1 VPPALCRD
9 IIRLVS
15 PPRSLII
22 ERFKRLPRR
31 SSDVWQGGV
40 VRARTLVERPDG
52 TVRRPWAAVWV
63 SLATSMMNVK
73 LAEDNGA
80 AADASLALEVL
91 VDLGLKFTRTRPAG
105 LEVADGT
112 LGAELSETL
121 ADPELTVRVRAD
133 LPAVD
138 HVVREM
144 EKAMGETPPLPEAL
158 DAPGVTVERMRAFAE
173 AARDF
178 YQAAPW
184 QHLSDED
191 LIHVETPGVASGL
204 RHFTVLGAAGQTFG
218 LGFFANPRDF
228 EALHESPD
236 PRGLLGRK
244 GKWTVLY
251 GPIDEMPFGD
261 ADLWE
266 HRRLAVAGPS
276 AYPVAMW
283 YGTGGNLRRPRAQ
296 ELADV
301 TAILL
306 ALGRSSEADIDRG
319 RWSHEVR
326 GHDGLSTVTLAIP
339 ELLAP
344 LDAPPP
350 RRPGVP
356 DRRAMERLTAEVQRF
371 TQGSLFESLEDAN
384 AALRRRFSG
393 PLDDLPSTATTP
405 LEKAQ
410 DLVYRAFDARGRRRI
425 QLARKALEVSADC
438 ADAYVVL
445 AEHSHAPETARA
457 LYEEALAAG
466 ERALGPD
473 VFAQEAGRFWGLVHT
488 RPYMRARLGLAQTL
502 EELDRTDEAIE
513 HYRELLRLDA
523 GDNQGVR
530 YALLSALLLAGR
542 DAESAALIEQFGDE
556 PTAVWHYGRALVVF
570 RREGDTRAARECLR
584 TAQRANRHV
593 PRYITG
599 DDEWPGPEPTAYA
612 SGSREEA
619 VICDADLGDAWRAT
633 PDAVRWLHAQAPSRR
648 SGKHRRR

>member
-1 VPPALCRD
+1 MID
-9 IIRLVS
+9 
-15 PPRSLII
+15 
-22 ERFKRLPRR
+22 RFKRLPRR

-40 VRARTLVERPDG
+40 VRARTWVERPDG
-52 TVRRPWAAVWV
+52 SVRRPWAAVWV
-63 SLATSMMNVK
+63 SLATSMMNVQ
-73 LAEDNGA
+73 LAEDDG
-80 AADASLALEVL
+80 AADASFALQVL

-112 LGAELSETL
+112 LGAELAEAL
-121 ADPELTVRVRAD
+121 ADPELTVSARAD

-138 HVVREM
+138 RVVREM
-144 EKAMGETPPLPEAL
+144 EKAMGETPRLPEAL
-158 DAPGVTVERMRAFAE
+158 DAAGVTVERMRAFAE

-191 LIHVETPGVASGL
+191 LIHVETPAVASGL
-204 RHFTVLGAAGQTFG
+204 RHCTVLGAAGQTFG

-236 PRGLLGRK
+236 PRALLGRK

-261 ADLWE
+261 ADLWD

-306 ALGRSSEADIDRG
+306 ALARSAEADIDRG
-319 RWSHEVR
+319 RWSHEVP
-326 GHDGLSTVTLAIP
+326 GHDGLVSVTLAIP

-371 TQGSLFESLEDAN
+371 TQSSLFESLEDAN
-384 AALRRRFSG
+384 AALRQRFSG
-393 PLDDLPSTATTP
+393 PIDDLPSTATTP

-425 QLARKALEVSADC
+425 QLARKALELSADC
-438 ADAYVVL
+438 ADAFVVL
-445 AEHSHAPETARA
+445 AEASRTAEAARA
-457 LYEEALAAG
+457 LYEQAVAAG

-473 VFAQEAGRFWGLVHT
+473 VFAQEAGGFWGLVHT

-502 EELDRTDEAIE
+502 EGLDRNDEAIE
-513 HYRELLRLDA
+513 HYRELIRLDA
-523 GDNQGVR
+523 GDHQGVR

-542 DAESAALIEQFGDE
+542 DAESAALIEQFGDD
-556 PTAVWHYGRALVVF
+556 PTAIWHYGRALVVF
-570 RREGDTRAARECLR
+570 RREGDSRAARECLR
-584 TAQRANRHV
+584 TAQRTNRHV
-593 PRYITG
+593 PMYITG
-599 DDEWPGPEPTAYA
+599 DDEWPGPEPTTYA
-612 SGSREEA
+612 PGSREEA
-619 VICDADLGDAWRAT
+619 VICDTDLGDAWRAT
-633 PDAVRWLHAQAPSRR
+633 PDAIRWLRSQAPSRR
-648 SGKHRRR
+648 AGKRRNR

>member
-1 VPPALCRD
+1 MSPA
-9 IIRLVS
+9 
-15 PPRSLII
+15 RSLII
-22 ERFKRLPRR
+22 DRFKRLPRR

-40 VRARTLVERPDG
+40 VRARTRVERPDG
-52 TVRRPWAAVWV
+52 SVRRPWAAVWV
-63 SLATSMMNVK
+63 SLATSMMNVQ
-73 LAEDNGA
+73 LAEDDG
-80 AADASLALEVL
+80 AADASLALQAL

-112 LGAELSETL
+112 LGAELAEAL
-121 ADPELTVRVRAD
+121 ADPELTVSVRAD

-138 HVVREM
+138 RVVREM
-144 EKAMGETPPLPEAL
+144 EKAMGETSPVPAAL

-191 LIHVETPGVASGL
+191 LIHVETPAVASGL
-204 RHFTVLGAAGQTFG
+204 RHCTVLGAAGQTFG

-228 EALHESPD
+228 EALHERAD
-236 PRGLLGRK
+236 PEALLGRK

-261 ADLWE
+261 ADLWDD
-266 HRRLAVAGPS
+266 RRLAVAGPS

-306 ALGRSSEADIDRG
+306 ALARSAEADIDRG
-319 RWSHEVR
+319 RWSHEVP
-326 GHDGLSTVTLAIP
+326 GHDGLVSVTLAIP

-371 TQGSLFESLEDAN
+371 TQSSLFESLEDAN
-384 AALRRRFSG
+384 AALRQQFSG
-393 PLDDLPSTATTP
+393 PIDDLPSTATTP

-445 AEHSHAPETARA
+445 AEASHTAEAARA
-457 LYEEALAAG
+457 LYEQAVAAG

-473 VFAQEAGRFWGLVHT
+473 VFAQEAGRFWGLVPT
-488 RPYMRARLGLAQTL
+488 RPYMRARLGLAQTM
-502 EELDRTDEAIE
+502 EELDRNDEAIE

-523 GDNQGVR
+523 GDHQGVR
-530 YALLSALLLAGR
+530 YALLSALFLAGR

-556 PTAVWHYGRALVVF
+556 PSAVWHYGRALVTF
-570 RREGDTRAARECLR
+570 RREGDSRAARECLR
-584 TAQRANRHV
+584 TAQRTNRHV
-593 PRYITG
+593 PQYITG
-599 DDEWPGPEPTAYA
+599 DDEWPGPEPTAYVP
-612 SGSREEA
+612 GSREEA
-619 VICDADLGDAWRAT
+619 VICDTDLGDAWRAT
-633 PDAVRWLHAQAPSRR
+633 PDAIRWLRSQAPSRR
-648 SGKHRRR
+648 AGKRRNR

>member
-1 VPPALCRD
+1 VPPALGRD
-9 IIRLVS
+9 IIRPVS

-52 TVRRPWAAVWV
+52 SARRPWAAVWV
-63 SLATSMMNVK
+63 SLATSMMNIK
-73 LAEDNGA
+73 LAEDDGA

-91 VDLGLKFTRTRPAG
+91 VDLGLKFTRSRPAG

-112 LGAELSETL
+112 LGAELAEAL
-121 ADPELTVRVRAD
+121 ADPELTVSARAD

-138 HVVREM
+138 RVVREM

-158 DAPGVTVERMRAFAE
+158 DAAGVTVERMRAFAE

-191 LIHVETPGVASGL
+191 LIHVEAPAVASGM
-204 RHFTVLGAAGQTFG
+204 RHLTVLGAAGQTFG

-261 ADLWE
+261 ADLWD

-296 ELADV
+296 ELADL

-306 ALGRSSEADIDRG
+306 ALARSAEADIDRG
-319 RWSHEVR
+319 RWSHEVP
-326 GHDGLSTVTLAIP
+326 GHDGPLTVALAIP
-339 ELLAP
+339 DLLAP

-350 RRPGVP
+350 RRQGVP

-371 TQGSLFESLEDAN
+371 TQGSLFDSLEDAN
-384 AALRRRFSG
+384 AALRQRFSG
-393 PLDDLPSTATTP
+393 PIDDLPSTATTP
-405 LEKAQ
+405 LENAQ
-410 DLVYRAFDARGRRRI
+410 DLMYRAFDARGRRRI
-425 QLARKALEVSADC
+425 KLARKALEVSADC

-445 AEHSHAPETARA
+445 AEHSHTPEAARA
-457 LYEEALAAG
+457 LYEQALAAG
-466 ERALGPD
+466 ERALGAD
-473 VFAQEAGRFWGLVHT
+473 VFEQEAGRFWGLVPT
-488 RPYMRARLGLAQTL
+488 RPYMRARLGPAQTL
-502 EELDRTDEAIE
+502 EVLDRNDEAIE

-523 GDNQGVR
+523 GDSQGVR
-530 YALLSALLLAGR
+530 YALLSALLVAER
-542 DAESAALIEQFGDE
+542 DTESAALIEQFGDE

-570 RREGDTRAARECLR
+570 RREGDSRAARECLR
-584 TAQRANRHV
+584 TAQRTNRHV
-593 PRYITG
+593 PQYITG

-612 SGSREEA
+612 PGGREEA

-633 PDAVRWLHAQAPSRR
+633 PDAIRWLRAQAPARR
-648 SGKHRRR
+648 SGKRRRR

>member
-1 VPPALCRD
+1 VRP
-9 IIRLVS
+9 VS

-52 TVRRPWAAVWV
+52 SVRRPWAAVWV
-63 SLATSMMNVK
+63 SLATSRMNIK
-73 LAEDNGA
+73 LAEDDGA
-80 AADASLALEVL
+80 ATDPSLALEVL
-91 VDLGLKFTRTRPAG
+91 LDLGLKFTQTRPAG
-105 LEVADGT
+105 LEVADDT
-112 LGAELSETL
+112 LGAELAEAL

-144 EKAMGETPPLPEAL
+144 ERAMGETPPLPEAL
-158 DAPGVTVERMRAFAE
+158 DSPGVTVERMRAFAE

-191 LIHVETPGVASGL
+191 LIHVEAPAVASGL

-218 LGFFANPRDF
+218 LGFFADPKDF

-261 ADLWE
+261 ADLWD
-266 HRRLAVAGPS
+266 HQRLAVAGPP

-283 YGTGGNLRRPRAQ
+283 YGAGGNLRRPRAQ
-296 ELADV
+296 ALGDL

-306 ALGRSSEADIDRG
+306 ALGRSTEADIDRG
-319 RWSHEVR
+319 RWSHEVP
-326 GHDGLSTVTLAIP
+326 GHDGLSIVTLAIP

-371 TQGSLFESLEDAN
+371 TQGSQFESLEDAN
-384 AALRRRFSG
+384 KALRQRFSG
-393 PLDDLPSTATTP
+393 PIDDLPSTATTP

-410 DLVYRAFDARGRRRI
+410 DLMYRAFGARGRRRI

-438 ADAYVVL
+438 ADASVML
-445 AEHSHAPETARA
+445 AEHSHTPEAALA
-457 LYEEALAAG
+457 LYEQALAAG

-473 VFAQEAGRFWGLVHT
+473 VFAQEGGRFWGLVTT

-502 EELDRTDEAIE
+502 EELDRNDEAIA

-523 GDNQGVR
+523 GDSQGVR
-530 YALLSALLLAGR
+530 YALLSALLVVER
-542 DAESAALIEQFGDE
+542 DTESAALIEQFGDD
-556 PTAVWHYGRALVVF
+556 PTATWHYARALVTF
-570 RREGDTRAARECLR
+570 RREGDSRAARECLR
-584 TAQRANRHV
+584 TAQRTNRHV
-593 PRYITG
+593 PQYITG
-599 DDEWPGPEPTAYA
+599 DDEWPGPEPTTYVP
-612 SGSREEA
+612 GSREEA

-633 PDAVRWLHAQAPSRR
+633 PDATRWLRGQAPARR
-648 SGKHRRR
+648 SGKRRKR